1 MPSPESGP
9 QPGPEIPKQ
18 TPQTPEARRL
28 KLQTDL
34 KQGQRVVDGHLEQ
47 YAMLDADLAFR
58 HAQLGA
64 AAIEANKKGN
74 KSLAAQKR
82 GEQNELFVEFN
93 TQLKLKGLPE
103 IQRAEFVQLARSR
116 RNTKKLEDFDRQ
128 HPLTE
133 SKGAVAETPRED
145 VGTIPPAEVG
155 TQDNTSPDAGETPKP
170 LEDGTDTTAPIPESV
185 KSKEGEEPIRIPQE
199 MLDGELADAYAH
211 MDIESARRVAR
222 VELHGDNPTNPMVEA
237 FNARL
242 AQEGIAPVT
251 HEQYRA
257 LARERVLQYSA
268 DPERSFLPVH
278 QRKSGLPAGIIP
290 ENGEEPPKEGAS
302 PEDGTEPPKVEIPG
316 WTEADELGLQS
327 TRTLYADRLRRRSR
341 WRVIFS
347 GSTDEE
353 VISAREAY
361 QALLQQKERRGL
373 DAIKTKFEGK
383 SLADAETMT
392 AMNAEIAGYVL
403 NQHNEENT
411 LREEMHDQTEKS
423 AWQKFRHMWRSS
435 AKARIVLGF
444 ALTGSAIVAGA
455 TGNIPLALAL
465 AGAKGILSGAGT
477 MMATE
482 GAIQLGGERFG
493 LTRRKKDT
501 EAMGEEETAERLAA
515 HGFNYTDKNS
525 KGEFGTRRVT
535 TWRHPLGEADTTAA
549 MLASHYDQIR
559 ETGMREDVQR
569 MQREGKSTQEI
580 IGALLNRGLDER
592 LHSTYLTV
600 RERNKKFAT
609 RKWLTA
615 VAVGGLTGFLVGEH
629 LAHLQHA
636 QHVPAGGHG
645 PLGET
650 GTPKPG
656 GLPPEAGLPSE
667 HNVSDMVD
675 VHKGDSVWTI
685 VKHQLTERDPNFS
698 HLPTE
703 QQDNMI
709 STLTNR
715 VIENPHAFG
724 LQDADNLVPGQH
736 LDLGPLFHGP
746 GAPDLSNL
754 HEHATQL
761 TSEQIQNIAHNNET
775 LRDWVTAHPHE
786 QLTSERVQDILSAHH
801 GTVDALPH
809 AVEGP
814 AVSPERLPIP
824 LDTHIT
830 KDWGQFAKLQEGLVG
845 KSPEAAKAWKQVIAL
860 RVGDVKNW
868 KVIHGVLEQQGLP
881 KAQNIAKAT
890 FKVLKGLNSQG
901 LIADRETIGN
911 VLERIQTA

>member
-1 MPSPESGP
+1 MPSPESGS
-9 QPGPEIPKQ
+9 QPGPETPRQ

-28 KLQTDL
+28 KLQADL
-34 KQGQRVVDGHLEQ
+34 ERDQRIVDEHLEQ

-64 AAIEANKKGN
+64 AAHEANSKGN
-74 KSLAAQKR
+74 RPLAAQR
-82 GEQNELFVEFN
+82 RSEQNELFTEFN
-93 TQLKLKGLPE
+93 AQLKLKGLPE

-116 RNTKKLEDFDRQ
+116 RNTKKLEDLDRQ
-128 HPLTE
+128 HPPVK
-133 SKGAVAETPRED
+133 SKGAAAEAPKEDTTTP
-145 VGTIPPAEVG
+145 TPPAETADTAHAKTPPSDEKGFMRFEDMSPEQQAQFSLMDVATAAKVSRVTRAGQPFTQRMLDAFNEKLQRQGLHTVTREQYQALADQRIETYRGNG
-155 TQDNTSPDAGETPKP
+155 TRPFPDGE
-170 LEDGTDTTAPIPESV
+170 IPEV
-185 KSKEGEEPIRIPQE
+185 DPN
-199 MLDGELADAYAH
+199 
-211 MDIESARRVAR
+211 
-222 VELHGDNPTNPMVEA
+222 NPDRP
-237 FNARL
+237 
-242 AQEGIAPVT
+242 
-251 HEQYRA
+251 Y
-257 LARERVLQYSA
+257 
-268 DPERSFLPVH
+268 LPVH
-278 QRKSGLPAGIIP
+278 QRGSRLPARIVP
-290 ENGEEPPKEGAS
+290 ETGEEPPKGKIS
-302 PEDGTEPPKVEIPG
+302 PEDEIEPPKVEIPG

-327 TRTLYADRLRRRSR
+327 ARTLYADRLRRRSR

-353 VISAREAY
+353 VIRAREAY
-361 QALLQQKERRGL
+361 KALLQQKERQGL
-373 DAIKTKFEGK
+373 DAIKTKFKGK

-403 NQHNEENT
+403 NQHNEENA

-435 AKARIVLGF
+435 AKARIILGF
-444 ALTGSAIVAGA
+444 ALTGGAIAAGA
-455 TGNIPLALAL
+455 TGNIPLAMAL
-465 AGAKGILSGAGT
+465 AGAKGLLSGAGT

-493 LTRRKKDT
+493 LTKRKKDT

-535 TWRHPLGEADTTAA
+535 TLRHPLGEADTTATS
-549 MLASHYDQIR
+549 LAERYDQIR
-559 ETGMREDVQR
+559 EARLREQVQS
-569 MQREGKSTQEI
+569 MQQEGKSPQEI
-580 IGALLNRGLDER
+580 LGALLNQGLDNR
-592 LHSTYLTV
+592 LHDTYLAV

-615 VAVGGLTGFLVGEH
+615 AAVGGLTGFLVGEH
-629 LAHLQHA
+629 LAHLNHA
-636 QHVPAGGHG
+636 QDVPTGGHG
-645 PLGET
+645 PIGEA
-650 GTPKPG
+650 GAPKPG

-667 HNVSDMVD
+667 PTASDIVD

-824 LDTHIT
+824 LDSHTA

-845 KSPEAAKAWKQVIAL
+845 KSPESAKAWKQVIAL

-890 FKVLKGLNSQG
+890 FKVLKDLNDQG
-901 LIADRETIGN
+901 LVADRETIGN
-911 VLERIQTA
+911 VLERIQAA